1 MIIIVKPSGP
11 PVIPMGKE
19 EIEKLKVCMSNRYDV
34 ATKSLNLS
42 SLYQDQGKF
51 EIISLAFKLCVFII
65 KKKKKKRICEAERK
79 CREHKARVNGPSLV
93 SFNIDLL
100 YLQLKLA

>member
-34 ATKSLNLS
+34 ATKALNLK
-42 SLYQDQGKF
+42 SLYLDQGKSLVV
-51 EIISLAFKLCVFII
+51 SLAL
-65 KKKKKKRICEAERK
+65 
-79 CREHKARVNGPSLV
+79 
-93 SFNIDLL
+93 
-100 YLQLKLA
+100 